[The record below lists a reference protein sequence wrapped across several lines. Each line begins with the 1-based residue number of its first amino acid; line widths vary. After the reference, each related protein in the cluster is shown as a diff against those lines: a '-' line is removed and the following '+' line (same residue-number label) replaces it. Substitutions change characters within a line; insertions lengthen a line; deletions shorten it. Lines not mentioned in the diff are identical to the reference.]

1 MDLEPERNQRAGVGS
16 DPEERDVSK
25 RQLPGEA
32 EQQIEAHGCDDK
44 NACRDQHVKYIK
56 VAQPQWNRGQP
67 SDENKGKVTAHPIRS
82 FCAKRPVGRIRR
94 IKIISTKPMASW

>member
-1 MDLEPERNQRAGVGS
+1 MDLEPERNQRARVGS

-32 EQQIEAHGCDDK
+32 KQQIEAHGRDDK
-44 NACRDQHVKYIK
+44 DAGCDQHVKHIK
-56 VAQPQWNRGQP
+56 VVQPQWNRSQR

-94 IKIISTKPMASW
+94 IKMISTKPMASR

>member
-16 DPEERDVSK
+16 DPEERDVAK
-25 RQLPGEA
+25 RQLPCEA

-44 NACRDQHVKYIK
+44 NACRDQYVEQIE
-56 VAQPQWNRGQP
+56 VAQPQWHRSQR
-67 SDENKGKVTAHPIRS
+67 SDENKGKVTVHPIRS

-94 IKIISTKPMASW
+94 MKMISTKPMASR